1 MGTTQML
8 FRGGEIKRHE
18 TKHNVELRSEKNDVD
33 LHLPHNHNILNPK
46 PVTVL
51 SCHHETSWR

>member
-1 MGTTQML
+1 ML

-51 SCHHETSWR
+51 SYHHETSWR